1 MKPSRRTLSPREAAT
16 QVAGQLTDAGHETYF
31 AGGCV
36 RDRLLGLE
44 PTDYDIA
51 TNARPDVVA
60 DIFPHA
66 RGVGA
71 HFGVMLVP
79 AGGHS
84 IEVATFRS
92 DGAYEDGRRPSE
104 VIFGSAEADANR
116 RDFTINGLFEHPHT
130 GEVIDFVGG
139 RSDLDARILRA
150 IGAAEERIDED
161 RLRMLRAVRFAARF
175 SLEVDSSTGTAIT
188 ARADQLGGVSRERVG
203 HELRR
208 MLGDDSRAVA
218 GALAESLGLDR
229 SILGASRIED
239 GRARLEA
246 LSPGSDW
253 IDGLAAWELDRGTA
267 DLGTSSH
274 RLEEALILSNREK
287 DDFIAILEI
296 RAGILHQWA
305 ESSLAARKRLAGR
318 PEFRRA
324 LVLAAIDEPRI
335 ASEVTAEFERFQ
347 HEGLSPDP
355 LIGGHDLL
363 EAGLKAGPRFKT
375 ILDATYDAQLEGRI
389 RHRAEAIEYALRMD
403 PNRGSEGR

>member
-1 MKPSRRTLSPREAAT
+1 MKPSRRTLSLREAAT
-16 QVAGQLTDAGHETYF
+16 EVAGQLVDAGHETYF

-51 TNARPDVVA
+51 TDARPEVVA

-84 IEVATFRS
+84 VEVATFRS

-116 RDFTINGLFEHPHT
+116 RDFTINGLFEHPRT
-130 GEVIDFVGG
+130 REVIDFVGG
-139 RSDLDARILRA
+139 RSDLEARILRA

-175 SLEVDSSTGTAIT
+175 SLEVDPATGAAIA

-218 GALAESLGLDR
+218 GALSESLGLDR
-229 SILGASRIED
+229 SILGASRIQD
-239 GRARLEA
+239 GRPRLEA
-246 LSPGSDW
+246 LPSGSDW

-267 DLGTSSH
+267 DPGASGH
-274 RLEEALILSNREK
+274 RLEKALILSNREK
-287 DDFIAILEI
+287 DDFVAILEI
-296 RAGILHQWA
+296 RTGILHQWA
-305 ESSLAARKRLAGR
+305 EWPLAARKRLAGR
-318 PEFRRA
+318 PEFHRA
-324 LVLAAIDEPRI
+324 LVLAAIDAPRV
-335 ASEVTAEFERFQ
+335 AARVTAEFDRFT

-375 ILDATYDAQLEGRI
+375 ILDATYDAQLEGRVQD
-389 RHRAEAIEYALRMD
+389 RDSALDYALRL
-403 PNRGSEGR
+403 GGES